1 MTKLV
6 VGLKM
11 RDMRNNVHYEFVE
24 EALTIANRN
33 LQDIAMLNYARNC
46 LDKAVEAE
54 RKLFEISRGCD
65 ITAELETLNG
75 ARHKVFRGMFL
86 YIESATH
93 HFDSEIRVAAE
104 RLLVIVKRRGNITRL
119 PYDDASA
126 AYTDLVREMSSTEIL
141 PLVMTVDVKS
151 WVDNLNETNF
161 KFVQT
166 MLKRYSTT
174 YRVEIAG
181 KTDKVRRESDH
192 CLRALTDQVDALV
205 LVGASDIAPALSQF
219 VHDYN
224 ELASRH
230 KRLLA
235 VARGRRKASVSIPV
249 APPFATDD
257 FLNDWE

>member
-6 VGLKM
+6 VLKT
-11 RDMRNNVHYEFVE
+11 RDMRNNVHYEFIN
-24 EALTIANRN
+24 EARTIANRD
-33 LQDIAMLNYARNC
+33 LKDIAVLNYARNC

-54 RKLFEISRGCD
+54 RELFEISRGTE
-65 ITAELETLNG
+65 ITAELEVMNG

-86 YIESATH
+86 YVESATH
-93 HFDSEIRVAAE
+93 HFDPEIRVAAE
-104 RLLVIVKRRGNITRL
+104 RLLVIVKRRGNLTRL

-126 AYTDLVREMSSTEIL
+126 AYSDLVREMSSTEVL
-141 PLVMTVDVKS
+141 PLVVTVEAKS
-151 WVDNLNETNF
+151 WVDNLNDANT
-161 KFVQT
+161 KFVQM

-181 KTDKVRRESDH
+181 KTYKVRRESDH
-192 CLRALTDQVDALV
+192 CLRALTDQVDALI
-205 LVGASDIAPALSQF
+205 LVGASDIAPALAQF

-224 ELASRH
+224 ELAGRH

-249 APPFATDD
+249 APPLETDD